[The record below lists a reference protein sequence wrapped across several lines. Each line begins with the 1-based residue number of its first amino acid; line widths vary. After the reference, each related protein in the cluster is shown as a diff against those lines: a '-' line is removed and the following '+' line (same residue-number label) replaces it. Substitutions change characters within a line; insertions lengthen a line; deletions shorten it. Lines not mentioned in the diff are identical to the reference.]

1 MRGGDWLR
9 SGAGKVPSAVYL
21 LAATLIAF
29 LAAGS
34 VYEYYSG
41 MKEEARR
48 KGGELVVWA
57 DLVGQADELEEL
69 VEKKRDELQ
78 ELEEGLLPGRTPSLG
93 AAHLQGAFRDYS
105 ARSGIRITSERAL
118 KSVDRGRYVGV
129 PVEFRFRA
137 GISELKELLS
147 DMKGSGPAMGVRSVR
162 IRSRGER
169 EPGRLDVTLV
179 VEGVI
184 RKAELAN

>member
-1 MRGGDWLR
+1 MRGGDGLR
-9 SGAGKVPSAVYL
+9 SRAGKVPSAVYL
-21 LAATLIAF
+21 LAAALVAF

-34 VYEYYSG
+34 VSEYYSG
-41 MKEEARR
+41 MKEEARL
-48 KGGELVVWA
+48 KSGELVVWA
-57 DLVGQADELEEL
+57 DLVDRADELEEL
-69 VEKKRDELQ
+69 VEKKTEELQ
-78 ELEEGLLPGRTPSLG
+78 KLEEGLLPGTTPSLG
-93 AAHLQGAFRDYS
+93 AAHLQGAFRDHS
-105 ARSGIRITSERAL
+105 ARSGIRISSERAL
-118 KSVDRGRYVGV
+118 KTVDRGRYVGV

-147 DMKGSGPAMGVRSVR
+147 DMKGSSPAMGVRSVR

-184 RKAELAN
+184 RKVELAS